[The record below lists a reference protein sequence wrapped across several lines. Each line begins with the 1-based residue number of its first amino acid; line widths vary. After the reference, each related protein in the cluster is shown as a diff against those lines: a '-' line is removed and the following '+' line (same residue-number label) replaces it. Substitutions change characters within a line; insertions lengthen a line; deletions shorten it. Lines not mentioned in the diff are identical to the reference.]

1 MTKKWWQLD
10 ATKIETH
17 TEPNISKTSKRHHAM
32 HEQAPCFFFFL
43 INTKIDFHIYK
54 PMINTNLIQFVTM
67 PNLNT

>member
-32 HEQAPCFFFFL
+32 HEQAPCFFFFNQHQNRL
-43 INTKIDFHIYK
+43 SY
-54 PMINTNLIQFVTM
+54 IQA
-67 PNLNT
+67 NDKY